1 MQQSIKSIKGGMI
14 YLDMN
19 QKDCDLY
26 VERQKKERVDKDIIS
41 FYHEVHIWAE
51 KKVQLQEE
59 LSKISLYLDN
69 AKECL
74 VVLAESYRKIHR
86 DMPEKPQ
93 WEEVGQ
99 NGSFDTSMRTVLDG
113 SEETRSETA
122 PNPYVVAGLSSGY

>member
-19 QKDCDLY
+19 QRDCDLY
-26 VERQKKERVDKDIIS
+26 VQRQEKERVDKDIIS
-41 FYHEVHIWAE
+41 FYHEVHTWAE

-59 LSKISLYLDN
+59 LSKICLYLDN

-74 VVLAESYRKIHR
+74 VVLAESYRNIER
-86 DMPEKPQ
+86 EMPPSPYSPPA
-93 WEEVGQ
+93 GQ
-99 NGSFDTSMRTVLDG
+99 NGSFDTRMRTVLDG